1 MTLSQAV
8 LSFLNIFDENL
19 EQPLGSGQPTCKL
32 YVAEQVGFASF
43 ERLWKLGSRAGS
55 INLASSC
62 LHRFDEDCLIECL
75 DGPTTGSLFIRAF
88 AGWVGG
94 VGVTSCFRNRVRW
107 AKVNFFGS

>member
-55 INLASSC
+55 ILT
-62 LHRFDEDCLIECL
+62 L
-75 DGPTTGSLFIRAF
+75 RAH
-88 AGWVGG
+88 ACTVLMKI
-94 VGVTSCFRNRVRW
+94 V
-107 AKVNFFGS
+107 